1 MIVEQSSIPSIDRRS
16 DRAGVYKE
24 MEKLKR
30 YFC

>member
-1 MIVEQSSIPSIDRRS
+1 MIVEQSSIPSIDRS